1 MSTVLVAALVLIGL
15 LLVLNLV
22 LITAVIR
29 KLRRHDELLRDF
41 DGSSVRSVLPRVAA
55 GDLVPDFTT
64 TATDGQLTESDLR
77 TAPTLIAFA
86 APGCGGCEAAR
97 PQLIELLEARRL
109 RGEKGIVVIANDEG
123 DGGTLVGEFS
133 AHARVIVEHPAD
145 GPIHQA
151 LGVAMYPN
159 YVLVDADG
167 RVVKVGGDLDEVAVA
182 VPIRS

>member
-1 MSTVLVAALVLIGL
+1 MSPVLVAALVLLGL
-15 LLVLNLV
+15 LIVLNLV
-22 LITAVIR
+22 LTAAVIR
-29 KLRRHDELLRDF
+29 KLRHHDELLRDF
-41 DGSSVRSVLPRVAA
+41 DGSSVPSVLPRVAA

-64 TATDGQLTESDLR
+64 TATDGQLTQADLL

-97 PQLIELLEARRL
+97 PQLIELLDARRQ
-109 RGEKGIVVIANDEG
+109 RGEEGIVVIADDEG

-133 AHARVIVEHPAD
+133 AHARVVVEHPGD
-145 GPIHQA
+145 GAIHQA

-167 RVVKVGGDLDEVAVA
+167 RVAKVGGDLAEVAVA